1 MWQEIEVMKV
11 GKQVSMVKVGRL
23 SAVSMG
29 GRLAVIG
36 ATTAE
41 EVEMMGSIWNDAVAE
56 AKSKK

>member
-11 GKQVSMVKVGRL
+11 GKRVSAVKVGHL
-23 SAVSMG
+23 SAVDMG
-29 GRLAVIG
+29 GRVAVIG

-41 EVEMMGSIWNDAVAE
+41 EVEMMGSIWNSAVAE